1 MAPLRNGDVH
11 YPFRVDSDFFAWTGL
26 DIEGAILLH
35 DMTTQEQILFFD
47 EPDNQKRIWESIR
60 WDTSI
65 LRKAGFSGQILPR
78 SELVSYL
85 SWLDSEFYL
94 PAKYVSST
102 EREYGLLRESLR
114 GKNILDAGNILMNK
128 RCIKSESDITKIR
141 RSIELTEKTYQFL
154 QNNTKTGMY
163 EYEIEAMIAYQFRL
177 YHGTEAF
184 PSIVASGPSA
194 CTLHYTA
201 NSRQIESGDLILI
214 DFGIELDG
222 YGADIS
228 RTFAI
233 DGTMNLRQQE
243 LYDAV
248 LDVKHFAEQTLRPGI
263 NRKDWNLQVKEYM
276 FRVCQNLSLPWIQES
291 SPVSNPYF
299 PHSIGHFLGL
309 DTHDVGDGDM
319 MLVPGMMLTIEPGI
333 YIRDEEIGIRIED
346 DYLVTET
353 GCIRL

>member
-1 MAPLRNGDVH
+1 
-11 YPFRVDSDFFAWTGL
+11 
-26 DIEGAILLH
+26 
-35 DMTTQEQILFFD
+35 
-47 EPDNQKRIWESIR
+47 
-60 WDTSI
+60 
-65 LRKAGFSGQILPR
+65 
-78 SELVSYL
+78 
-85 SWLDSEFYL
+85 
-94 PAKYVSST
+94 
-102 EREYGLLRESLR
+102 
-114 GKNILDAGNILMNK
+114 MNK

-276 FRVCQNLSLPWIQES
+276 FRVCQNLSLP
-291 SPVSNPYF
+291 
-299 PHSIGHFLGL
+299 
-309 DTHDVGDGDM
+309 
-319 MLVPGMMLTIEPGI
+319 
-333 YIRDEEIGIRIED
+333 
-346 DYLVTET
+346 
-353 GCIRL
+353 